1 MFVYLM
7 WVLQVGEILVGGV
20 GVLGFLRGQKNKNH
34 VRNFDDMSD
43 KMKV

>member
-7 WVLQVGEILVGGV
+7 WVLQVGEIERVVVGL
-20 GVLGFLRGQKNKNH
+20 LGFLRGQKNKNH